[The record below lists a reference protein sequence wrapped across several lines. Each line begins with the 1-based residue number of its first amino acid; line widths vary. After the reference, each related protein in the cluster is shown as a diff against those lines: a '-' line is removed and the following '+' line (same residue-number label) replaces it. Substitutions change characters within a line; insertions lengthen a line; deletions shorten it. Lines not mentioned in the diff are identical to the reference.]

1 MRCTLDLTAVRS
13 EVKSFLYRHFMRLNC
28 SVLFMVFNAQGKEV
42 TSGIKDNLKKTG
54 ENA

>member
-1 MRCTLDLTAVRS
+1 MRCILDLTAVRS
-13 EVKSFLYRHFMRLNC
+13 EVKSFLYRHFMRGKY

-42 TSGIKDNLKKTG
+42 TSGIKNNLKKTG